1 LRISFWSVTNQQSMM
16 ELNAE
21 VQELIASFTS
31 ISSQCNIVLHENEKL
46 KKKINTLE
54 RLAAEVKED
63 NESLKK
69 ELYKKQEIVELMH
82 QQLSVIPALKE
93 VSDKNFRE
101 YGIVKDKLL
110 SKEKEIDRLEQ
121 KHLEDIKSL
130 KIDIEDDKKK
140 RTFLES
146 KRVQELEDFY
156 KQAQSTEFSSL
167 VKKMESEKKLLLD
180 QLEDKNEVIKS
191 LNADH
196 RKEIEKLKVQLYAAK
211 MTDVEASSNSLSA
224 EFYRKKILSLQEH
237 YEKQINELAGTCNSI
252 GIQPPSPTPKTPRK
266 LISLIPKSPLSKSS
280 PSCSPKVKSLHTVE
294 SPKLKMPNTPTSVKP
309 LHTIESPKFKMPKTP
324 TSVHN
329 SSKLSSKPN
338 ESPAG
343 SIMKSQKKKVTFQV
357 PESPKRL
364 MDKENVGNSEFSSKS
379 NAHNGSFLRE
389 DFWSNLSEESF
400 KQPSAK
406 ITPDPDSRKQLN
418 YVKRFKLS
426 SCSSTKYGEV
436 SEFGHFQVKN
446 TSSYEDKRNSTKKKD
461 LDTTGMKRKLFDEP
475 HGPQSF

>member
-31 ISSQCNIVLHENEKL
+31 ISSQCNIVLHENEEL

-93 VSDKNFRE
+93 VSDKNLRE

-280 PSCSPKVKSLHTVE
+280 PSRSPKVKSLHT
-294 SPKLKMPNTPTSVKP
+294 N
-309 LHTIESPKFKMPKTP
+309 ESPKFKIPKTP

-329 SSKLSSKPN
+329 SKLSSKPF

-364 MDKENVGNSEFSSKS
+364 MDKENVGNSDFSSKS

-400 KQPSAK
+400 KQSTVR
-406 ITPDPDSRKQLN
+406 ITPGPQLKH
-418 YVKRFKLS
+418 VKRFKLS
-426 SCSSTKYGEV
+426 DCSSTK
-436 SEFGHFQVKN
+436 
-446 TSSYEDKRNSTKKKD
+446 DKRNSTKKKD

>member
-1 LRISFWSVTNQQSMM
+1 M
-16 ELNAE
+16 
-21 VQELIASFTS
+21 
-31 ISSQCNIVLHENEKL
+31 
-46 KKKINTLE
+46 
-54 RLAAEVKED
+54 
-63 NESLKK
+63 
-69 ELYKKQEIVELMH
+69 
-82 QQLSVIPALKE
+82 
-93 VSDKNFRE
+93 
-101 YGIVKDKLL
+101 G
-110 SKEKEIDRLEQ
+110 
-121 KHLEDIKSL
+121 
-130 KIDIEDDKKK
+130 
-140 RTFLES
+140 
-146 KRVQELEDFY
+146 
-156 KQAQSTEFSSL
+156 
-167 VKKMESEKKLLLD
+167 
-180 QLEDKNEVIKS
+180 
-191 LNADH
+191 
-196 RKEIEKLKVQLYAAK
+196 
-211 MTDVEASSNSLSA
+211 
-224 EFYRKKILSLQEH
+224 H
-237 YEKQINELAGTCNSI
+237 YEKQINELTGTCNSI

-280 PSCSPKVKSLHTVE
+280 PSCSPRVKSLHTF
-294 SPKLKMPNTPTSVKP
+294 
-309 LHTIESPKFKMPKTP
+309 ESPKFKMPKTP
-324 TSVHN
+324 TSFHN

-338 ESPAG
+338 ESATG
-343 SIMKSQKKKVTFQV
+343 SIMKAQKKKVTFQV

-426 SCSSTKYGEV
+426 DCSSTKYGEV